1 MTLLIYQ
8 GITYAAPPTFDDGNE
23 KTVSVAENTAIDT
36 EIVRLPVTD
45 PDNDISDRS
54 LITVG
59 NLWERPGDFTIN
71 SIRTETNQYVVVIKN
86 TVTLDYET
94 QTSYHYTVYVSDE
107 NGESDSISVTIN
119 ITNDPSDDTPNNPP
133 MFTDSDSTTRSI
145 AENMPGGTA
154 VGSAISATDSD
165 SDDTLTYRLDV
176 TGDINSFSI
185 NSSTG
190 QLSSSTQFDYETK
203 NSYEVTVT
211 VSDGRGGTDSI
222 SVSISV
228 TNDPSDDI
236 TPNSAPTFTDGDST
250 TRSIAENMPGG
261 TAVGSAISA
270 TDSDSDDTLTYR
282 LDVTG
287 DINSFSINSSTGQLS
302 SSTQFD
308 YETKN
313 SYEVTVTV
321 SDGRGGTDSI
331 SVSISVTNDPSDD
344 ITPNSAPTF
353 TDGDSTTRS
362 IAENMPG
369 GTAVGSAI
377 SATDSDN
384 SDTLRY
390 SLGGTDAGSFSIN
403 SSTGQLST
411 STQFDYETKNSYEV
425 TVTVSDGREGTDSI
439 SVSISVTNDP
449 SDDPTPNNPPLFDD
463 GDEKTVSVS
472 ENTAINTEIVR
483 LPVTDPDNDIVG
495 ALMFGNPWARAGDF
509 TIDSIR
515 TETGQYVVVIK
526 NTVTLDYETQTS
538 YHYTVYVSDENGESD
553 SISVTINI
561 TNDPSD
567 DTPNNPPMFTDG
579 DSTTRSIAE
588 NMLGGTEV
596 GSAISATDSDS
607 DDTLTYRLDVTGDI
621 NSFSINS
628 STGQLSSSTQFDYE
642 TKNSYEVTVTVSD
655 GRGGTDSISVSI
667 SVTNDP
673 SDDITPNSAPT
684 FTDGG
689 STTRSIA
696 ENMPGGTEV
705 GSAISATDSD
715 NSDTLRYS
723 LSGTDAGSFSINSS
737 TGQLSSSTQFD
748 YETKNSYEV
757 TVTVSDG
764 REGTDSI
771 SVSISVTNDPSDD
784 ITPNSAPTF
793 TDGGSTTRSIAENM
807 PGGTA
812 VGSAIS
818 ATDSDNS
825 DTLRYSLSGTDAGSF
840 SINSSTGQLS
850 SSTRFD
856 YETKNS
862 YEVTVTVSDGREGT
876 DSISVTISITNDTSD
891 DSTPNNPPLFDDGDE
906 KTVSVAENTAI
917 NTEIV
922 RLPVTDP
929 DNDISDRSLITVGNP
944 WARPGDFTIESI
956 RTETDQYVVVIKN
969 TVTLD
974 YETQTSYH
982 YTVYVSDE
990 NGESD
995 SISVTINI
1003 TNDPSD
1009 DTTNPPPPLLISIS
1023 SSNSNPEPGDTV
1035 TFTAGV
1041 QQNNNPA
1048 EGQTLTFSVS
1058 PDDGTASL
1066 NSTSATTGSDGQA
1079 QTTLTLGSD
1088 ASGSYTVTASV
1099 GTISTSGSVD
1109 VEILQTSQQQN
1120 ADLNTDTQDSQ
1131 TVPKDDTDPN
1141 QQQSETE
1148 TQQNTN
1154 PNTGTQQSGVEQQDS
1169 VQQPSDPGQSTPDES
1184 TPAEPTPEEP
1194 PRVISKFSVPGQ
1206 ISFSEIMIA
1215 SEGGLH
1221 SRAQW
1226 IEVYNNSATEAVNLK
1241 GWHLEIEARDGT
1253 GAHRHVVI
1261 PLEDLPISANQTVL
1275 IVTWSDRNSGD
1286 FPEDRIY
1293 KLFNHHS
1300 DEFDQNDHRN
1310 MVLGRVGFYLKL
1322 SDPDGAVNDIV
1333 GNLDGDS
1340 KTEDEPAWELPSGMT
1355 EDRARTSLL
1364 RRYAKDTG
1372 MPLDGTELNNWKRA
1386 SELELSVMR
1395 YWGHETDI
1403 GNPGYRGEGA
1413 LPVTL
1418 SHFRAERV
1426 KSGVVL
1432 KWTTESEL
1440 DNAGFNILRTE
1451 SRDGAFRQVNSRMI
1465 QGAGTTGERN
1475 TYTWTDTTAKPD
1487 IVYYYRIEDVSFAGS
1502 RNQLATVRTR
1512 GQISASEKHITQWGN
1527 LKKRN

>member
-94 QTSYHYTVYVSDE
+94 QTSYHYTVYVSD
-107 NGESDSISVTIN
+107 
-119 ITNDPSDDTPNNPP
+119 
-133 MFTDSDSTTRSI
+133 
-145 AENMPGGTA
+145 
-154 VGSAISATDSD
+154 
-165 SDDTLTYRLDV
+165 
-176 TGDINSFSI
+176 
-185 NSSTG
+185 
-190 QLSSSTQFDYETK
+190 K
-203 NSYEVTVT
+203 
-211 VSDGRGGTDSI
+211 
-222 SVSISV
+222 
-228 TNDPSDDI
+228 
-236 TPNSAPTFTDGDST
+236 
-250 TRSIAENMPGG
+250 
-261 TAVGSAISA
+261 
-270 TDSDSDDTLTYR
+270 
-282 LDVTG
+282 
-287 DINSFSINSSTGQLS
+287 
-302 SSTQFD
+302 
-308 YETKN
+308 
-313 SYEVTVTV
+313 
-321 SDGRGGTDSI
+321 
-331 SVSISVTNDPSDD
+331 
-344 ITPNSAPTF
+344 
-353 TDGDSTTRS
+353 
-362 IAENMPG
+362 
-369 GTAVGSAI
+369 
-377 SATDSDN
+377 
-384 SDTLRY
+384 
-390 SLGGTDAGSFSIN
+390 
-403 SSTGQLST
+403 
-411 STQFDYETKNSYEV
+411 
-425 TVTVSDGREGTDSI
+425 
-439 SVSISVTNDP
+439 
-449 SDDPTPNNPPLFDD
+449 
-463 GDEKTVSVS
+463 
-472 ENTAINTEIVR
+472 
-483 LPVTDPDNDIVG
+483 
-495 ALMFGNPWARAGDF
+495 
-509 TIDSIR
+509 
-515 TETGQYVVVIK
+515 
-526 NTVTLDYETQTS
+526 
-538 YHYTVYVSDENGESD
+538 NGESD

-579 DSTTRSIAE
+579 DSTTRSITE
-588 NMLGGTEV
+588 NMTGGT
-596 GSAISATDSDS
+596 A
-607 DDTLTYRLDVTGDI
+607 
-621 NSFSINS
+621 
-628 STGQLSSSTQFDYE
+628 
-642 TKNSYEVTVTVSD
+642 
-655 GRGGTDSISVSI
+655 
-667 SVTNDP
+667 
-673 SDDITPNSAPT
+673 
-684 FTDGG
+684 
-689 STTRSIA
+689 
-696 ENMPGGTEV
+696 V

-793 TDGGSTTRSIAENM
+793 TDGDSTTRSIAENM
-807 PGGTA
+807 PGGTE

-825 DTLRYSLSGTDAGSF
+825 DTLRYSLGGTDAGSF

-862 YEVTVTVSDGREGT
+862 YEVTVTVSDGRGGTDSISVSISVTNDPSDDIMPNSAPTFTDGGSTTRSIAENMPGGTEVGSAISATDSDNSDTLRYSLGGTDAGSFSINSSTGQLSSSTRFDYETKNSYEVTVTVSDGRGGT
-876 DSISVTISITNDTSD
+876 DSISVTISITNDPSD
-891 DSTPNNPPLFDDGDE
+891 DPTPNNPPLFDDGDEKTVSVSENTAINTEIVRLPVTDPDNDIVGALMFGNPWARAGDFTIDSIRTETNQYVVVLKNTVTLDYETQTSYHYTVYVSDENGDSDSISVTINITNDPSDDTPNNPPMFTDGDSTTRSIAENMPGGTEVGSAISATDSDSDDTLTYRLDVTGDINSFSINSSTGQLSSSTQFDYETKNSYGVTVTVSDGREGTDSISVSISVTNDPSDDTTPNSAPTFTDGDSTTRSITENMTGGTEVGSAISATDSDNSDTLRYSLSGTDAGSFSINSSTGQLSTSTQFDYETKNSYEVTVTVSDGREGTDSISVSISVTNDPSDDITPNSAPTFTDGGSTTRSIAENMPGGTAVGSAISATDSDSDDTLTYRLDVTGDINSFSINSSTGQLSSSTQFDYETKNSYEVTVTVSDGREGTDSISVSISVTNDPSDDPTPNNPPLFDDGDE

-944 WARPGDFTIESI
+944 WARPGDFTIDSI

-1169 VQQPSDPGQSTPDES
+1169 VPQPSDPGQSTPDES

-1241 GWHLEIEARDGT
+1241 GWHLEIEARDDT

>member
-8 GITYAAPPTFDDGNE
+8 GITYAAPPTFDDG
-23 KTVSVAENTAIDT
+23 
-36 EIVRLPVTD
+36 
-45 PDNDISDRS
+45 
-54 LITVG
+54 
-59 NLWERPGDFTIN
+59 
-71 SIRTETNQYVVVIKN
+71 
-86 TVTLDYET
+86 
-94 QTSYHYTVYVSDE
+94 
-107 NGESDSISVTIN
+107 
-119 ITNDPSDDTPNNPP
+119 
-133 MFTDSDSTTRSI
+133 
-145 AENMPGGTA
+145 
-154 VGSAISATDSD
+154 
-165 SDDTLTYRLDV
+165 
-176 TGDINSFSI
+176 
-185 NSSTG
+185 
-190 QLSSSTQFDYETK
+190 
-203 NSYEVTVT
+203 
-211 VSDGRGGTDSI
+211 
-222 SVSISV
+222 
-228 TNDPSDDI
+228 
-236 TPNSAPTFTDGDST
+236 
-250 TRSIAENMPGG
+250 
-261 TAVGSAISA
+261 
-270 TDSDSDDTLTYR
+270 
-282 LDVTG
+282 
-287 DINSFSINSSTGQLS
+287 
-302 SSTQFD
+302 
-308 YETKN
+308 
-313 SYEVTVTV
+313 
-321 SDGRGGTDSI
+321 
-331 SVSISVTNDPSDD
+331 
-344 ITPNSAPTF
+344 
-353 TDGDSTTRS
+353 
-362 IAENMPG
+362 
-369 GTAVGSAI
+369 
-377 SATDSDN
+377 
-384 SDTLRY
+384 
-390 SLGGTDAGSFSIN
+390 
-403 SSTGQLST
+403 
-411 STQFDYETKNSYEV
+411 
-425 TVTVSDGREGTDSI
+425 
-439 SVSISVTNDP
+439 
-449 SDDPTPNNPPLFDD
+449 
-463 GDEKTVSVS
+463 DEKTVSVS
-472 ENTAINTEIVR
+472 ENTAIDTEVVR
-483 LPVTDPDNDIVG
+483 LPVTDPDNDIG
-495 ALMFGNPWARAGDF
+495 FALMLGNPWARAGDF

-515 TETGQYVVVIK
+515 TETNQYVVVLK

-538 YHYTVYVSDENGESD
+538 YHFTVYVHDENNGSD

-588 NMLGGTEV
+588 NMPGGTAV

-793 TDGGSTTRSIAENM
+793 TDGDSTTRSIAENMPGGTAVGSAISATDSDNSDTLRYSLGGTDAGSFSINSSTGQLSSSTQFDYETKNSYEVTVTVSDGREGTDSISVSISVTNDPSDDPTPNNPPLFDDGDEKTVSVSENTAINTEIVRLPVTDPDNDIVGALMFGNPWARAGDFTIDSIRTETGQYVVVIKNTVTLDYETQTSYHYTVYVSDENGESDSISVTINITNDPSDDTPNNPPMFTDGDSTTRSIAENMPGGTEVGSAISATDSDSDDTLTYRLDVTGDINSFSINSSTGQLSSSTQFDYETKNSYEVTVTVSDGREGTDSISVSISVTNDPSDDITPNSAPTFTDGGSTTRSIAENM
-807 PGGTA
+807 PGGTE

-850 SSTRFD
+850 SSTQFD

-1169 VQQPSDPGQSTPDES
+1169 VPQPSDPGQSTPDES

-1241 GWHLEIEARDGT
+1241 GWHLEIEARDDT

>member
-8 GITYAAPPTFDDGNE
+8 GITYAAPPTFDDG
-23 KTVSVAENTAIDT
+23 
-36 EIVRLPVTD
+36 
-45 PDNDISDRS
+45 
-54 LITVG
+54 
-59 NLWERPGDFTIN
+59 
-71 SIRTETNQYVVVIKN
+71 
-86 TVTLDYET
+86 
-94 QTSYHYTVYVSDE
+94 
-107 NGESDSISVTIN
+107 
-119 ITNDPSDDTPNNPP
+119 
-133 MFTDSDSTTRSI
+133 
-145 AENMPGGTA
+145 
-154 VGSAISATDSD
+154 
-165 SDDTLTYRLDV
+165 
-176 TGDINSFSI
+176 
-185 NSSTG
+185 
-190 QLSSSTQFDYETK
+190 
-203 NSYEVTVT
+203 
-211 VSDGRGGTDSI
+211 
-222 SVSISV
+222 
-228 TNDPSDDI
+228 
-236 TPNSAPTFTDGDST
+236 
-250 TRSIAENMPGG
+250 
-261 TAVGSAISA
+261 
-270 TDSDSDDTLTYR
+270 
-282 LDVTG
+282 
-287 DINSFSINSSTGQLS
+287 
-302 SSTQFD
+302 
-308 YETKN
+308 
-313 SYEVTVTV
+313 
-321 SDGRGGTDSI
+321 
-331 SVSISVTNDPSDD
+331 
-344 ITPNSAPTF
+344 
-353 TDGDSTTRS
+353 
-362 IAENMPG
+362 
-369 GTAVGSAI
+369 
-377 SATDSDN
+377 
-384 SDTLRY
+384 
-390 SLGGTDAGSFSIN
+390 
-403 SSTGQLST
+403 
-411 STQFDYETKNSYEV
+411 
-425 TVTVSDGREGTDSI
+425 
-439 SVSISVTNDP
+439 
-449 SDDPTPNNPPLFDD
+449 
-463 GDEKTVSVS
+463 DEKTVSVS
-472 ENTAINTEIVR
+472 ENTAIDTEVVR
-483 LPVTDPDNDIVG
+483 LPVTDPDNDIG
-495 ALMFGNPWARAGDF
+495 FALMLGNPWARAGDF

-515 TETGQYVVVIK
+515 TETNQYVVVLK

-538 YHYTVYVSDENGESD
+538 YHFTVYVHDENNGSD

-588 NMLGGTEV
+588 NMPGGTEV

-673 SDDITPNSAPT
+673 SDDTPNNPPM
-684 FTDGG
+684 FIDGD

-723 LSGTDAGSFSINSS
+723 LGGTDAGSFSINSS
-737 TGQLSSSTQFD
+737 TGQLSSSTQSLTTISED
-748 YETKNSYEV
+748 KRHEV

-784 ITPNSAPTF
+784 P
-793 TDGGSTTRSIAENM
+793 
-807 PGGTA
+807 
-812 VGSAIS
+812 
-818 ATDSDNS
+818 
-825 DTLRYSLSGTDAGSF
+825 
-840 SINSSTGQLS
+840 
-850 SSTRFD
+850 
-856 YETKNS
+856 
-862 YEVTVTVSDGREGT
+862 
-876 DSISVTISITNDTSD
+876 
-891 DSTPNNPPLFDDGDE
+891 TPNNPPLFDDGDE

-1169 VQQPSDPGQSTPDES
+1169 VPQPSDPGQSTPDES

-1241 GWHLEIEARDGT
+1241 GWHLEIEARDDT

-1487 IVYYYRIEDVSFAGS
+1487 IVYYYRIEDVSFVGS

>member
-1 MTLLIYQ
+1 
-8 GITYAAPPTFDDGNE
+8 
-23 KTVSVAENTAIDT
+23 
-36 EIVRLPVTD
+36 
-45 PDNDISDRS
+45 
-54 LITVG
+54 
-59 NLWERPGDFTIN
+59 
-71 SIRTETNQYVVVIKN
+71 
-86 TVTLDYET
+86 
-94 QTSYHYTVYVSDE
+94 
-107 NGESDSISVTIN
+107 
-119 ITNDPSDDTPNNPP
+119 
-133 MFTDSDSTTRSI
+133 
-145 AENMPGGTA
+145 
-154 VGSAISATDSD
+154 
-165 SDDTLTYRLDV
+165 
-176 TGDINSFSI
+176 
-185 NSSTG
+185 
-190 QLSSSTQFDYETK
+190 
-203 NSYEVTVT
+203 
-211 VSDGRGGTDSI
+211 
-222 SVSISV
+222 
-228 TNDPSDDI
+228 
-236 TPNSAPTFTDGDST
+236 
-250 TRSIAENMPGG
+250 
-261 TAVGSAISA
+261 
-270 TDSDSDDTLTYR
+270 
-282 LDVTG
+282 
-287 DINSFSINSSTGQLS
+287 
-302 SSTQFD
+302 
-308 YETKN
+308 
-313 SYEVTVTV
+313 
-321 SDGRGGTDSI
+321 
-331 SVSISVTNDPSDD
+331 
-344 ITPNSAPTF
+344 
-353 TDGDSTTRS
+353 
-362 IAENMPG
+362 
-369 GTAVGSAI
+369 
-377 SATDSDN
+377 
-384 SDTLRY
+384 
-390 SLGGTDAGSFSIN
+390 
-403 SSTGQLST
+403 
-411 STQFDYETKNSYEV
+411 
-425 TVTVSDGREGTDSI
+425 
-439 SVSISVTNDP
+439 
-449 SDDPTPNNPPLFDD
+449 
-463 GDEKTVSVS
+463 
-472 ENTAINTEIVR
+472 
-483 LPVTDPDNDIVG
+483 
-495 ALMFGNPWARAGDF
+495 MFGNPWARAGDF

-515 TETGQYVVVIK
+515 TETNQYVVVIK

-588 NMLGGTEV
+588 NMPGGTEV

-655 GRGGTDSISVSI
+655 GREGTDSISVSI

-1241 GWHLEIEARDGT
+1241 GWHLEIEARDDT

>member
-8 GITYAAPPTFDDGNE
+8 GITYAAPPTFDDGDE
-23 KTVSVAENTAIDT
+23 KTVSVSENTAIDT
-36 EIVRLPVTD
+36 EVVRLPVTD
-45 PDNDISDRS
+45 PDNDIGFA
-54 LITVG
+54 LMLG
-59 NLWERPGDFTIN
+59 NLWARPDDFTID
-71 SIRTETNQYVVVIKN
+71 SIRTETNQYVVVLKN

-94 QTSYHYTVYVSDE
+94 QTSYHFTVYVHDE
-107 NGESDSISVTIN
+107 NNGSDSISVTIN

-133 MFTDSDSTTRSI
+133 MFTDGDSTTRSI

-165 SDDTLTYRLDV
+165 NSDTLRYSLSGTDA
-176 TGDINSFSI
+176 GSFSI
-185 NSSTG
+185 DSSTG

-236 TPNSAPTFTDGDST
+236 TPNSAPTFTDG
-250 TRSIAENMPGG
+250 G
-261 TAVGSAISA
+261 
-270 TDSDSDDTLTYR
+270 
-282 LDVTG
+282 
-287 DINSFSINSSTGQLS
+287 
-302 SSTQFD
+302 
-308 YETKN
+308 
-313 SYEVTVTV
+313 
-321 SDGRGGTDSI
+321 
-331 SVSISVTNDPSDD
+331 
-344 ITPNSAPTF
+344 
-353 TDGDSTTRS
+353 STTRS

-390 SLGGTDAGSFSIN
+390 SLSGTDAGSFSI
-403 SSTGQLST
+403 
-411 STQFDYETKNSYEV
+411 D
-425 TVTVSDGREGTDSI
+425 
-439 SVSISVTNDP
+439 
-449 SDDPTPNNPPLFDD
+449 
-463 GDEKTVSVS
+463 
-472 ENTAINTEIVR
+472 
-483 LPVTDPDNDIVG
+483 
-495 ALMFGNPWARAGDF
+495 
-509 TIDSIR
+509 
-515 TETGQYVVVIK
+515 
-526 NTVTLDYETQTS
+526 
-538 YHYTVYVSDENGESD
+538 
-553 SISVTINI
+553 
-561 TNDPSD
+561 
-567 DTPNNPPMFTDG
+567 
-579 DSTTRSIAE
+579 
-588 NMLGGTEV
+588 
-596 GSAISATDSDS
+596 
-607 DDTLTYRLDVTGDI
+607 
-621 NSFSINS
+621 S

-715 NSDTLRYS
+715 SDDTLTYR
-723 LSGTDAGSFSINSS
+723 LDVTGDINSFSINSS

-784 ITPNSAPTF
+784 P
-793 TDGGSTTRSIAENM
+793 
-807 PGGTA
+807 
-812 VGSAIS
+812 
-818 ATDSDNS
+818 
-825 DTLRYSLSGTDAGSF
+825 
-840 SINSSTGQLS
+840 
-850 SSTRFD
+850 
-856 YETKNS
+856 
-862 YEVTVTVSDGREGT
+862 
-876 DSISVTISITNDTSD
+876 
-891 DSTPNNPPLFDDGDE
+891 TPNNSPLFDDGDE
-906 KTVSVAENTAI
+906 KTVSVSENTAI

-929 DNDISDRSLITVGNP
+929 DNDIVGALMFGNP
-944 WARPGDFTIESI
+944 WARAGDFTIDSI
-956 RTETDQYVVVIKN
+956 RTETNQYVVVIKN

-1131 TVPKDDTDPN
+1131 TVPKDDTDTQDSQTVPKDDTDPN

-1169 VQQPSDPGQSTPDES
+1169 VPQPSDPGQSTPDES

>member
-1 MTLLIYQ
+1 MTYSLS
-8 GITYAAPPTFDDGNE
+8 G
-23 KTVSVAENTAIDT
+23 
-36 EIVRLPVTD
+36 TD
-45 PDNDISDRS
+45 A
-54 LITVG
+54 G
-59 NLWERPGDFTIN
+59 
-71 SIRTETNQYVVVIKN
+71 
-86 TVTLDYET
+86 
-94 QTSYHYTVYVSDE
+94 
-107 NGESDSISVTIN
+107 
-119 ITNDPSDDTPNNPP
+119 
-133 MFTDSDSTTRSI
+133 
-145 AENMPGGTA
+145 
-154 VGSAISATDSD
+154 
-165 SDDTLTYRLDV
+165 
-176 TGDINSFSI
+176 SFSI

-190 QLSSSTQFDYETK
+190 QLSSSTQFDYE
-203 NSYEVTVT
+203 SE
-211 VSDGRGGTDSI
+211 D
-222 SVSISV
+222 
-228 TNDPSDDI
+228 
-236 TPNSAPTFTDGDST
+236 
-250 TRSIAENMPGG
+250 
-261 TAVGSAISA
+261 
-270 TDSDSDDTLTYR
+270 
-282 LDVTG
+282 
-287 DINSFSINSSTGQLS
+287 
-302 SSTQFD
+302 
-308 YETKN
+308 
-313 SYEVTVTV
+313 
-321 SDGRGGTDSI
+321 
-331 SVSISVTNDPSDD
+331 
-344 ITPNSAPTF
+344 
-353 TDGDSTTRS
+353 
-362 IAENMPG
+362 
-369 GTAVGSAI
+369 
-377 SATDSDN
+377 
-384 SDTLRY
+384 
-390 SLGGTDAGSFSIN
+390 
-403 SSTGQLST
+403 
-411 STQFDYETKNSYEV
+411 SYEV
-425 TVTVSDGREGTDSI
+425 TVTVSDGRE
-439 SVSISVTNDP
+439 
-449 SDDPTPNNPPLFDD
+449 
-463 GDEKTVSVS
+463 
-472 ENTAINTEIVR
+472 
-483 LPVTDPDNDIVG
+483 
-495 ALMFGNPWARAGDF
+495 
-509 TIDSIR
+509 
-515 TETGQYVVVIK
+515 
-526 NTVTLDYETQTS
+526 
-538 YHYTVYVSDENGESD
+538 
-553 SISVTINI
+553 
-561 TNDPSD
+561 
-567 DTPNNPPMFTDG
+567 
-579 DSTTRSIAE
+579 
-588 NMLGGTEV
+588 
-596 GSAISATDSDS
+596 
-607 DDTLTYRLDVTGDI
+607 
-621 NSFSINS
+621 
-628 STGQLSSSTQFDYE
+628 
-642 TKNSYEVTVTVSD
+642 
-655 GRGGTDSISVSI
+655 GTDSISVSI

-737 TGQLSSSTQFD
+737 TGQLSSSTQ
-748 YETKNSYEV
+748 
-757 TVTVSDG
+757 
-764 REGTDSI
+764 
-771 SVSISVTNDPSDD
+771 
-784 ITPNSAPTF
+784 
-793 TDGGSTTRSIAENM
+793 
-807 PGGTA
+807 
-812 VGSAIS
+812 
-818 ATDSDNS
+818 
-825 DTLRYSLSGTDAGSF
+825 
-840 SINSSTGQLS
+840 
-850 SSTRFD
+850 FD

-1169 VQQPSDPGQSTPDES
+1169 VPQPSDPGQSTPDES

-1241 GWHLEIEARDGT
+1241 GWHLEIEARDDT

>member
-133 MFTDSDSTTRSI
+133 MFTD
-145 AENMPGGTA
+145 
-154 VGSAISATDSD
+154 
-165 SDDTLTYRLDV
+165 
-176 TGDINSFSI
+176 
-185 NSSTG
+185 
-190 QLSSSTQFDYETK
+190 
-203 NSYEVTVT
+203 
-211 VSDGRGGTDSI
+211 
-222 SVSISV
+222 
-228 TNDPSDDI
+228 
-236 TPNSAPTFTDGDST
+236 GDST
-250 TRSIAENMPGG
+250 TRSIAENMP
-261 TAVGSAISA
+261 
-270 TDSDSDDTLTYR
+270 
-282 LDVTG
+282 
-287 DINSFSINSSTGQLS
+287 
-302 SSTQFD
+302 
-308 YETKN
+308 
-313 SYEVTVTV
+313 
-321 SDGRGGTDSI
+321 
-331 SVSISVTNDPSDD
+331 
-344 ITPNSAPTF
+344 
-353 TDGDSTTRS
+353 
-362 IAENMPG
+362 
-369 GTAVGSAI
+369 
-377 SATDSDN
+377 
-384 SDTLRY
+384 
-390 SLGGTDAGSFSIN
+390 
-403 SSTGQLST
+403 
-411 STQFDYETKNSYEV
+411 
-425 TVTVSDGREGTDSI
+425 
-439 SVSISVTNDP
+439 
-449 SDDPTPNNPPLFDD
+449 
-463 GDEKTVSVS
+463 
-472 ENTAINTEIVR
+472 
-483 LPVTDPDNDIVG
+483 
-495 ALMFGNPWARAGDF
+495 
-509 TIDSIR
+509 
-515 TETGQYVVVIK
+515 
-526 NTVTLDYETQTS
+526 
-538 YHYTVYVSDENGESD
+538 
-553 SISVTINI
+553 
-561 TNDPSD
+561 
-567 DTPNNPPMFTDG
+567 
-579 DSTTRSIAE
+579 
-588 NMLGGTEV
+588 GGTEV

-655 GRGGTDSISVSI
+655 GREETDSISVTISITNDPSDDPTPNNPPLFDDGDEKTVSVAENTAINTEIVRLPVTDPDNDIVGALMLGNPWARAGDFTIESIRTETNQYVVVLKNTVTLDYETQTSYHYTVYVSDENGDSDSISVTINITNDPSDDTPNNPPMFTDGDSTTRSIAENMPGGTEVGSAISATDSGSDDTLTYRLDVTGDINSFSINSSTGQLSSSTQFDYESEDSYEVTVTVSDGRGGTDSISVTISITNDPSDDTTPNSAPTFTDGGSTTRSIAENMPGGTDVGSAISATDSDNSDTLRYSLGGTDAGSFSINSSTGQLSSSTQFDYETKNSYEVTVTVSDGREGTDSI
-667 SVTNDP
+667 SVTISITNDT

-723 LSGTDAGSFSINSS
+723 LGGTDAGSFSINSS
-737 TGQLSSSTQFD
+737 NGQLSSSTQFD

-807 PGGTA
+807 PGGTD

-840 SINSSTGQLS
+840 SIDSSTGQLS
-850 SSTRFD
+850 SSTQFD

-891 DSTPNNPPLFDDGDE
+891 DSTPNNSPLFDDGDE

-929 DNDISDRSLITVGNP
+929 DNNISDRSLITVGNP
-944 WARPGDFTIESI
+944 WARPGDFTIDSI

-1109 VEILQTSQQQN
+1109 VEILQTSQQQQQTETATQQN
-1120 ADLNTDTQDSQ
+1120 TEPDTDTQDSQ

-1169 VQQPSDPGQSTPDES
+1169 VPQPSDPGQSTPDES

-1241 GWHLEIEARDGT
+1241 GWHLEIEARDDT

-1261 PLEDLPISANQTVL
+1261 PLEDLPILANQTVL
-1275 IVTWSDRNSGD
+1275 IVTWNGRNSGD
-1286 FPEDRIY
+1286 FPEDRTY
-1293 KLFNHHS
+1293 NFFNYHS

-1322 SDPDGAVNDIV
+1322 SDPDGVVNDIV

-1512 GQISASEKHITQWGN
+1512 GQISASEKHITQWSN

>member
-133 MFTDSDSTTRSI
+133 MFTDGDSTTRSI
-145 AENMPGGTA
+145 AENMPGGTE

-165 SDDTLTYRLDV
+165 SDDTLTYRLDVTGDINSFSIDSSTGQLSSSTQFDYETKNSYEVTVTVSDGREETDSISVTISITNDPSDDPTPNNPPLFDDGDEKTVSVAENTAINTEIVRLPVTDPDNDIVGALMLGNPWARAGDFTIDSIRTETNQYVVVLKNTVTLDYETQTSYHFTVYVHDENNGSDSISVTINITNDPSDDTPNNPPMFTDGDSTTRSIAENMPGGTEVGSAISATDSGSDDTLTYRLDV

-203 NSYEVTVT
+203 NSYGVTVT

-236 TPNSAPTFTDGDST
+236 TPNSAPTFTDGD
-250 TRSIAENMPGG
+250 
-261 TAVGSAISA
+261 
-270 TDSDSDDTLTYR
+270 
-282 LDVTG
+282 
-287 DINSFSINSSTGQLS
+287 
-302 SSTQFD
+302 
-308 YETKN
+308 
-313 SYEVTVTV
+313 
-321 SDGRGGTDSI
+321 
-331 SVSISVTNDPSDD
+331 
-344 ITPNSAPTF
+344 
-353 TDGDSTTRS
+353 
-362 IAENMPG
+362 
-369 GTAVGSAI
+369 
-377 SATDSDN
+377 
-384 SDTLRY
+384 
-390 SLGGTDAGSFSIN
+390 
-403 SSTGQLST
+403 
-411 STQFDYETKNSYEV
+411 
-425 TVTVSDGREGTDSI
+425 
-439 SVSISVTNDP
+439 
-449 SDDPTPNNPPLFDD
+449 
-463 GDEKTVSVS
+463 
-472 ENTAINTEIVR
+472 
-483 LPVTDPDNDIVG
+483 
-495 ALMFGNPWARAGDF
+495 
-509 TIDSIR
+509 
-515 TETGQYVVVIK
+515 
-526 NTVTLDYETQTS
+526 
-538 YHYTVYVSDENGESD
+538 
-553 SISVTINI
+553 
-561 TNDPSD
+561 
-567 DTPNNPPMFTDG
+567 
-579 DSTTRSIAE
+579 
-588 NMLGGTEV
+588 
-596 GSAISATDSDS
+596 
-607 DDTLTYRLDVTGDI
+607 
-621 NSFSINS
+621 
-628 STGQLSSSTQFDYE
+628 
-642 TKNSYEVTVTVSD
+642 
-655 GRGGTDSISVSI
+655 
-667 SVTNDP
+667 
-673 SDDITPNSAPT
+673 
-684 FTDGG
+684 

-807 PGGTA
+807 PGGTD

-840 SINSSTGQLS
+840 SIDSSTGQLS
-850 SSTRFD
+850 SSTQFD
-856 YETKNS
+856 YESEDS
-862 YEVTVTVSDGREGT
+862 YEVTVTVSDGRGGT

-891 DSTPNNPPLFDDGDE
+891 DTTPNSAPTFTDGDE
-906 KTVSVAENTAI
+906 KTVSVSENTAI

-929 DNDISDRSLITVGNP
+929 DNDIVGALMLGNP
-944 WARPGDFTIESI
+944 WARAGDFTIESS
-956 RTETDQYVVVIKN
+956 RTETNQYVVVLKN

-982 YTVYVSDE
+982 YTVSVSDE

-995 SISVTINI
+995 SISVTINITNDPSDDTTNI

-1048 EGQTLTFSVS
+1048 EGQTVTFSVS

-1109 VEILQTSQQQN
+1109 VEILQTSQQQQQTETATQQN
-1120 ADLNTDTQDSQ
+1120 TEPDTDTQDSQ

-1169 VQQPSDPGQSTPDES
+1169 VPQPSDPGQSTPDES

-1241 GWHLEIEARDGT
+1241 GWHLEIEARDDT

-1261 PLEDLPISANQTVL
+1261 PLEDLPILANQTVL
-1275 IVTWSDRNSGD
+1275 IVTWNGRNSGD
-1286 FPEDRIY
+1286 FPEDRTYNFSTIIA
-1293 KLFNHHS
+1293 
-1300 DEFDQNDHRN
+1300 
-1310 MVLGRVGFYLKL
+1310 M
-1322 SDPDGAVNDIV
+1322 
-1333 GNLDGDS
+1333 
-1340 KTEDEPAWELPSGMT
+1340 
-1355 EDRARTSLL
+1355 SL
-1364 RRYAKDTG
+1364 
-1372 MPLDGTELNNWKRA
+1372 
-1386 SELELSVMR
+1386 
-1395 YWGHETDI
+1395 I
-1403 GNPGYRGEGA
+1403 
-1413 LPVTL
+1413 
-1418 SHFRAERV
+1418 
-1426 KSGVVL
+1426 
-1432 KWTTESEL
+1432 
-1440 DNAGFNILRTE
+1440 
-1451 SRDGAFRQVNSRMI
+1451 RMI
-1465 QGAGTTGERN
+1465 IGIWCWVG
-1475 TYTWTDTTAKPD
+1475 
-1487 IVYYYRIEDVSFAGS
+1487 
-1502 RNQLATVRTR
+1502 
-1512 GQISASEKHITQWGN
+1512 
-1527 LKKRN
+1527 